1 MKYLLGLGFI
11 VTQKYKK
18 DPTARVFIDDTFLD
32 ELSLSDHPNCK
43 KLWQRD
49 TNIWIYQREY
59 TTYFSK
65 RYDPPYPLF
74 DEQRHDH
81 FPKKWKLY
89 VIDESQLKHKKQLL
103 SLIHI

>member
-18 DPTARVFIDDTFLD
+18 DPTARVYIDDTFID
-32 ELSLSDHPNCK
+32 ELSLVDCPNCT

-59 TTYFSK
+59 TNYFSK
-65 RYDPPYPLF
+65 QYVPGYRLF
-74 DEQRHDH
+74 DEQSNDH

-89 VIDESQLKHKKQLL
+89 LCLMI
-103 SLIHI
+103 